1 MKHPIVVKT
10 AALVLA
16 GDLEGAEHALTA
28 YADQEGDKALIAL
41 LDQVAPKDLL
51 AMLREYDGAR
61 ESILNLVV
69 TPKQFAD
76 AVVLET
82 LYGEYGHAR
91 LRGMMNAVL
100 YREDASLEDYL
111 QAVCEKEGGL
121 EAFADYFE
129 DRLEEFLNFATTG
142 ELQVDFTVAE
152 NLEDKTVTWLSER
165 IDEVDEALQDGDAIA
180 DAHPKQ
186 ARVEI
191 ADNDWMETAWV
202 LRYELPD
209 EFAQLLTI
217 MRNRLAR
224 QAELLNSPEAKA
236 KQQASASSDDDE
248 ESAI

>member
-1 MKHPIVVKT
+1 MHPTVIKT

-16 GDLEGAEHALTA
+16 GDLEGAEKALTL
-28 YADQEGDKALIAL
+28 YADQEGDTALIAL

-51 AMLREYDGAR
+51 ALLREYDGAR

-76 AVVLET
+76 ALVLET
-82 LYGEYGHAR
+82 LYAEYGHNR
-91 LRGMMNAVL
+91 LRGMINAVL
-100 YREDASLEDYL
+100 YREEGQIEAYLEVL
-111 QAVCEKEGGL
+111 CEKEGGL
-121 EAFADYFE
+121 EALADYFD
-129 DRLEEFLNFATTG
+129 DRLEEFLDFAATG
-142 ELQVDFTVAE
+142 ELRFDFTVTQSV
-152 NLEDKTVTWLSER
+152 EDKTVTWLSER

-180 DAHPKQ
+180 DAQPKQ

-209 EFAQLLTI
+209 EFSQLLTLI
-217 MRNRLAR
+217 RHRLAR

-236 KQQASASSDDDE
+236 KQQAKVQNDDDE